1 LRHRDLCSQGIQ
13 EFVFN
18 CDFLITV
25 CLLEK

>member
-13 EFVFN
+13 EFN

-25 CLLEK
+25 CLFEK